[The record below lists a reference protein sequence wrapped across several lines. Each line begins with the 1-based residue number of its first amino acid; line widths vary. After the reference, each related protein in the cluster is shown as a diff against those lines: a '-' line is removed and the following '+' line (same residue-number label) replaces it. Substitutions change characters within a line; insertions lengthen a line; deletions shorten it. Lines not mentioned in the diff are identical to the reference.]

1 MAIQIQVRRGTAAQ
15 WTAANTILA
24 SGELGLETDTIK
36 WKYGDGATAWA
47 QLPYAS
53 VPPGSIV
60 DYAGAYN
67 PATTYHSG
75 EYVVGAD
82 GITYQCVKDNTVGQT
97 PAPWAPAP
105 MLSYATTLPGSPVD
119 GQEAILV
126 DSTTNPSYQWRFRY
140 NAGSSSAYKWEYV
153 GGIPAR
159 ADVSTSE
166 STTSATWVELTTP
179 QRVTVPRAGLYDV
192 GCVCTAQSSVAT
204 DTTYSGV
211 NLNAIGSPTVAVG
224 QAQVPGNNASEVI
237 SAAARLTLAAN
248 DTLIFG
254 FIRPF
259 GTGSASFLN
268 RSMWVTPARVS

>member
-82 GITYQCVKDNTVGQT
+82 GVTYQCVKDNTVGQT

-105 MLSYATTLPGSPVD
+105 TLSYATTLPGSPVD

-126 DSTTNPSYQWRFRY
+126 DSTTNPTYQWRFRY
-140 NAGSSSAYKWEYV
+140 NAASTSTYKWGFIGGPAAGAEVLGSLTTGSPTYVDV
-153 GGIPAR
+153 GGPSLA
-159 ADVSTSE
+159 
-166 STTSATWVELTTP
+166 
-179 QRVTVPRAGLYDV
+179 VPRAGIYMVGLGGQINGAGALALNGAGITASDDV
-192 GCVCTAQSSVAT
+192 GVVNNSTSAITVWIQFRATLTAAT
-204 DTTYSGV
+204 AVVYGRQ
-211 NLNAIGSPTVAVG
+211 AGAAPTFL
-224 QAQVPGNNASEVI
+224 
-237 SAAARLTLAAN
+237 RTRF
-248 DTLIFG
+248 TLI
-254 FIRPF
+254 PEK
-259 GTGSASFLN
+259 
-268 RSMWVTPARVS
+268 VS